1 MEFSVP
7 IPSETDKSRTPIPA
21 MVRAVINCDEKW
33 TPLQIYD
40 SQPPP
45 SDYSD
50 RQYLLLSLLSYDIPS
65 IITWEIA
72 VRAQVNG
79 NTGVQ
84 LVMFCIRV
92 VISGV
97 YSQAL

>member
-7 IPSETDKSRTPIPA
+7 IPSETDNSRTPIPA

-45 SDYSD
+45 SDYLD

-84 LVMFCIRV
+84 LVIFCVRV